1 MGDAMDMKICSK
13 AAQKRRQGMAM
24 LEAVIVLPLL
34 LMLLFAIAEFGIM
47 FGRYQMLSNAA
58 REGAR
63 TAVVFRSSCTAA
75 TVEAEVR
82 DRVKFYV
89 QPLGIT
95 LADADIAVTGV
106 CGAPSTSSSVTVD
119 FEHPFVALPG
129 LAPSVGPT
137 INLVGTSVMRN
148 EG

>member
-1 MGDAMDMKICSK
+1 MEMKIKSRACP
-13 AAQKRRQGMAM
+13 KRREGTAM
-24 LEAVIVLPLL
+24 VEAVIVLPLL

-63 TAVVFRSSCTAA
+63 TAVVFRTSCTAA
-75 TVEAEVR
+75 TVETEVR

-89 QPLGIT
+89 QPLGISLT
-95 LADADIAVTGV
+95 DADIAVNGV